1 MDANIFQN
9 YSNDNFDNDDMN
21 KYIISEQYIK
31 DENKN
36 LMSNNNKRYLNRK
49 SHNSNSNINEKPNHI
64 AQNNYKK
71 KFLYNSYNNDIVT
84 STNYNVNYL
93 YNKKKLSKSIK
104 ENEDNDNIYMINELN
119 ESNPNLNNKY
129 LRMSNTQNI
138 TNNTKGFYS
147 SINTINKNSTSQ
159 MMKLNYSKDKNRN
172 NNNIN
177 NDINMNIENSNEFD
191 DYNMNNNKLLLNK
204 NDFLKGIKEIKDLDF
219 IDINSDE
226 ANNNNLIFKNNN
238 FYINDNK
245 NIYLNQINSKNKNY
259 IKNVSEKKDVNNY
272 NRINLQ
278 NRMSNNLIM
287 NQKNINTDKKPN
299 NIRYSKKLSEN
310 IISNN
315 LSDNK
320 NNNSDKKDFFIFGN
334 IKKEKLNN
342 MHNYGNKYN
351 NLSIQNNFNT
361 YTKLEDKNNN
371 NNNSNNNVIKL
382 RNSNFA
388 RYEKKFSDKLNI
400 SPSQKRYATLTNN
413 KKEEEEENIN
423 IDGFNETNIYD
434 KFINQKN
441 INNNLR
447 KKIEEME
454 KDIKKKNNIIKQLYF
469 QNQKNKNVIQKLKI
483 ENESKQKINNELQSK
498 INNYKKE
505 IILLKNKAKYSIDN
519 NILLKDQYIR
529 EINLS
534 KEKIR
539 KYEHENNNLKILLIK
554 NKDRQYSTDISKN
567 NIYNS
572 FINLDEQSREL
583 SNYKDFNKSVSI
595 SRTKNKI
602 NIPIFK
608 RYLEDKDNK
617 DNKSS
622 TDNIF
627 YNIKSS
633 N

>member
-9 YSNDNFDNDDMN
+9 YSNDNFDNDNMN

-119 ESNPNLNNKY
+119 ESNPNLNSKY

-413 KKEEEEENIN
+413 KKEEEENIN
-423 IDGFNETNIYD
+423 IDGFNETNIFD

-447 KKIEEME
+447 KRIEEME
-454 KDIKKKNNIIKQLYF
+454 KEIKKKNNIIKQLYF
-469 QNQKNKNVIQKLKI
+469 QNQKNQNVIQKLKI
-483 ENESKQKINNELQSK
+483 ENESKQKINKELQSK

>member
-9 YSNDNFDNDDMN
+9 YSNDNFDNDHMN

-413 KKEEEEENIN
+413 KKEEEENIN

-454 KDIKKKNNIIKQLYF
+454 KEIKKKNNIIKQLYF

-483 ENESKQKINNELQSK
+483 ENESKQKINKELQSK

>member
-617 DNKSS
+617 SS